1 MGPKVSIL
9 KNSTRAAITD
19 CWRTV
24 LENYDNDYS
33 KVGVNIYAVLFSFV
47 IRIFEICPE
56 LRQVFHIPRE
66 AQDIRHHEPF
76 HRSGKLLASVIDLCI
91 RNIYKLEAEMEA
103 VLVSS
108 RLFFA
113 AIVFLHAWQLLLL

>member
-33 KVGVNIYAVLFSFV
+33 KVGVNIYA
-47 IRIFEICPE
+47 RIFEICPE

-66 AQDIRHHEPF
+66 AHDIRHHEPF